1 MANVKCKHC
10 GKLIDRESAYSIKKG
25 QYYCNENHYLSA
37 LEKKKNTSKH
47 SYKSV
52 EGSDRRAYTDAIQ
65 DLYVNRYGWNKNK
78 ISWQILMNQTNNLLK
93 ANPSWTYE
101 TILYIIWYM
110 QEILGLNLICAESH
124 WSPLSLVDFYALE
137 AELDVNKDAFYAED
151 KNKESA
157 DNYTDD
163 IITIVKS
170 NNKKIKYK
178 PMEFDDY
185 DNTQM

>member
-1 MANVKCKHC
+1 MSEVTCKYC
-10 GKLIDRESAYSIKKG
+10 KKKINKETAYSVQKG

-37 LEKKKNTSKH
+37 LEKKKNVSKH

-65 DLYVNRYGWNKNK
+65 DLYVNKYGWNKEK
-78 ISWQILMNQTNNLLK
+78 IAWQILMRQTTNLLN
-93 ANPSWTYE
+93 ANPNWTYE

-124 WSPLSLVDFYALE
+124 WNPLSLVDIYALE
-137 AELDVNKDAFYAED
+137 AELYYNECQKVSN
-151 KNKESA
+151 SA

-163 IITIVKS
+163 TITIVKS
-170 NNKKIKYK
+170 KDKKIKYK
-178 PMEFDDY
+178 EMEFD
-185 DNTQM
+185 NE